1 MSGGWTR
8 KRFWDSATVAEASGG
23 YLIELDGRRV
33 NTPAKRPLLVPT
45 RRMATMI
52 AGEWAAQKET
62 IAPLTM
68 PVTRSANAAIDKVAV
83 QHGEV
88 AALIAAYGD
97 ADLLCYRA
105 EAPEELVRRQS
116 EAWDPPLF
124 WAAETLGAALEP
136 RTGVIHAPQ
145 PRAALDALSGRV
157 HGYDAFRLA
166 ALHDLVSLTGSLVLG
181 LAAALGWREAD
192 DVWRRSLVDEHWQ
205 QAQWG
210 TDSEETAREAMR
222 EAAFRHARDF
232 FDMC

>member
-1 MSGGWTR
+1 MSGGWAR
-8 KRFWDSATVAEASGG
+8 KRFWDSATVAEVPGG
-23 YLIELDGRRV
+23 YVIALDGRRV

-45 RRMATMI
+45 RRMALAI
-52 AGEWAAQKET
+52 AGEWAAQGDI

-83 QHGEV
+83 QRDEV

-124 WAAETLGAALEP
+124 WAAEALGAALEP

-145 PRAALDALSGRV
+145 PQAALDALSGQV

-181 LAAALGWREAD
+181 LAAAFGWREAGD
-192 DVWRRSLVDEHWQ
+192 IWRRSLVDERWQ
-205 QAQWG
+205 QEQWG
-210 TDSEETAREAMR
+210 ADSEERAREDMR
-222 EAAFRHARDF
+222 EAAFRHAHDF
-232 FDMC
+232 FGMC